1 MNFWGIAMTY
11 PEYIKKCI
19 ALLERGGFLA
29 YVVGGAVRDGLL
41 GRQAHD
47 WDVATS
53 ARPEQIMAVFEGFR
67 TIPTGIKHGTVTVL
81 LDEENGSAVPVEI
94 TTFRIDGEY
103 LDNRRPSEVI
113 FAPSVEDD
121 LSRRDFTVN
130 AMAYN
135 EKEGLVDCFSG
146 KADLEER
153 LIRCVGEPE
162 VRYSED
168 ALRILRAFRFA
179 AQLDFEIEERTLA
192 ATSSC
197 AHLLKNIARERIGV
211 EFLKLIASDGARY
224 ALEALVKTGVFSAL
238 FDFVPTPDKE
248 AIENVLKLEGGDPFA
263 RLAALILSY
272 GEEKRHEFIGSLRL
286 SNDQK
291 RLVLRLCG
299 AAVFEL
305 PEDAAERE
313 RSARRFLA
321 LYNNICES
329 ALEMLCALSRGDLSD
344 LEAFADT
351 VRAEKEKGRC
361 LQLSSLAVSGADILP
376 LCADDPSRV
385 GKILSL
391 LLADV
396 IDEPSH
402 NDRDHLIQLEKKLI

>member
-1 MNFWGIAMTY
+1 MTC

-19 ALLERGGFLA
+19 DLLEKNGFSA

-47 WDVATS
+47 WDVTTS
-53 ARPEQIMAVFEGFR
+53 ARPEQIIDTFSDFR

-81 LDEENGSAVPVEI
+81 LDEENGKAVPVEI

-103 LDNRRPSEVI
+103 LDNRRPSQVI
-113 FAPSVEDD
+113 FAPSVTDD

-146 KADLEER
+146 KADLENR
-153 LIRCVGEPE
+153 LIRCVGDPE

-179 AQLDFEIEERTLA
+179 AQLGFSIEEKTLA
-192 ATSSC
+192 ATSAC

-238 FDFVPTPDKE
+238 FDFVPPPDKE
-248 AIENVLKLEGGDPFA
+248 AIENVLKLERGEPFA
-263 RLAALILSY
+263 RLAALILPY
-272 GEEKRHEFIGSLRL
+272 GEEKRHEFISSLRL

-321 LYNNICES
+321 LYDNIYEP
-329 ALEMLCALSRGDLSD
+329 ALEMLCMLSGKGGEQTL
-344 LEAFADT
+344 AFADT
-351 VRAEKEKGRC
+351 VRAENKRGRC
-361 LQLSSLAVSGADILP
+361 IELSSLVVSGADILP

-385 GKILSL
+385 GKVLSL

-396 IDEPSH
+396 IDDPSH
-402 NDRDHLIQLEKKLI
+402 NDRDYLMKLALDLVSDKKLI